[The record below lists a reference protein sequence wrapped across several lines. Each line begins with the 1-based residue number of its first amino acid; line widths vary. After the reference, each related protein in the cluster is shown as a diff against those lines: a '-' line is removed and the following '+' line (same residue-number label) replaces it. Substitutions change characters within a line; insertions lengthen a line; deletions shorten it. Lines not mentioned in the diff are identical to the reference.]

1 MNSKSEFSE
10 QAHPTTLGC
19 SKKIHADFTFHPR
32 RKNDIPFIVELKKD
46 ELPDVAIK
54 QILEK
59 EYVQKFKNENEGK
72 KVLAIAICYDSKKK
86 EHQCKIQEI

>member
-10 QAHPTTLGC
+10 QAYPTTVGY
-19 SKKIHADFTFHPR
+19 SEKMYADFTFHPR